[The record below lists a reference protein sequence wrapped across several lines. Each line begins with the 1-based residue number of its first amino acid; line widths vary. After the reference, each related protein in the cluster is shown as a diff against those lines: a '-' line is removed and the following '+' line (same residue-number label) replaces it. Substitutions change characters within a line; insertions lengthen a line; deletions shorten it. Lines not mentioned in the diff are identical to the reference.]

1 MAHLRTQ
8 IFDAV
13 KARLVA
19 IPRFSDPDKVVR
31 GRKGAIKQEALPALT
46 LTWSDSN
53 EIADLRPFSG
63 PNGEDGYD
71 RRLPL
76 SIVVH
81 LRDDDPELEFDDIC
95 VEVESAMGAAI
106 KLDGLVIEALLEN
119 ERHYVNSQ
127 TGTSLC
133 AGSINYRI
141 AYKTLAADP
150 QQTAL

>member
-1 MAHLRTQ
+1 MAHLRTR

-13 KARLVA
+13 KARLIA
-19 IPRFSDPDKVVR
+19 IPRFSGPDKVVR
-31 GRKGAIKQEALPALT
+31 GRKGAIRQETLPALT
-46 LTWSDSN
+46 PTWSDSN
-53 EIADLRPFSG
+53 EIASVRPSSG
-63 PNGEDGYD
+63 PNGEDGYG
-71 RRLPL
+71 RSLPL

-81 LRDDDPELEFDDIC
+81 LRDEDPELEFDEIC

-106 KLDGLVIEALLEN
+106 ELDGLVIEVLLES

-150 QQTAL
+150 QNVAL

>member
-13 KARLVA
+13 KARLVT
-19 IPRFSDPDKVVR
+19 IPRFSGPDKVTR
-31 GRKGAIKQEALPALT
+31 GRKGAIRQESLPALT
-46 LTWSDSN
+46 PTWSDSN
-53 EIADLRPFSG
+53 EIATMRPFSG

-71 RRLPL
+71 RHLPL

-81 LRDDDPELEFDDIC
+81 LRDDDPELEFDEIC
-95 VEVESAMGAAI
+95 VEVESVMGAAI
-106 KLDGLVIEALLEN
+106 ELNGLVVEVTLES

-127 TGTSLC
+127 TGLSIG
-133 AGSINYRI
+133 AGSINYRV

-150 QQTAL
+150 QQVAL

>member
-8 IFDAV
+8 AFDAV
-13 KARLVA
+13 KAQLVA
-19 IPRFSDPDKVVR
+19 IPRFSGPDKVVR

-53 EIADLRPFSG
+53 EIASVRPSSG

-71 RRLPL
+71 RSLPL

-81 LRDDDPELEFDDIC
+81 LRDDDPEMEFDEIC

-106 KLDGLVIEALLEN
+106 TLDGLVIEITLESQ
-119 ERHYVNSQ
+119 RHYVNSQ
-127 TGTSLC
+127 TGMSLC

-150 QQTAL
+150 QQPAL

>member
-1 MAHLRTQ
+1 MAHVRTR

-19 IPRFSDPDKVVR
+19 IQRFSDADKVAR

-46 LTWSDSN
+46 LTWSDSA
-53 EIADLRPFSG
+53 EIASVRPSSG

-71 RRLPL
+71 RSLPL

-81 LRDDDPELEFDDIC
+81 LRDNDPELEFDDIC

-106 KLDGLVIEALLEN
+106 QLDGLVIEALLETS
-119 ERHYVNSQ
+119 RHYVNPQ

-133 AGSINYRI
+133 AGSLNYRI

-150 QQTAL
+150 QQIAL

>member
-19 IPRFSDPDKVVR
+19 IPTFAEPEKVVR
-31 GRKGAIKQEALPALT
+31 GRKGAIRQEKLPALT
-46 LTWSDSN
+46 LTWSDSS
-53 EIADLRPFSG
+53 EPASVRPSSG

-71 RRLPL
+71 RSLPL

-81 LRDDDPELEFDDIC
+81 LRDDDPELEFDEIC
-95 VEVESAMGAAI
+95 VEVEAAMGSAI
-106 KLDGLVIEALLEN
+106 QLDGLVIEALLES
-119 ERHYVNSQ
+119 ERHFVNNQ

-150 QQTAL
+150 QQAAL

>member
-1 MAHLRTQ
+1 MAHHRTQ

-31 GRKGAIKQEALPALT
+31 GRKGAIKQEALPVLT

-53 EIADLRPFSG
+53 EITSMRPFSG

-71 RRLPL
+71 RSLPL

-81 LRDDDPELEFDDIC
+81 LRDNDPETEFDEIC
-95 VEVESAMGAAI
+95 VEVEAVLGSDI
-106 KLDGLVIEALLEN
+106 KLGGLVVEMLLES
-119 ERHYVNSQ
+119 ERHYVNTQ

-150 QQTAL
+150 QQPAL

>member
-1 MAHLRTQ
+1 MAHVRTR

-19 IPRFSDPDKVVR
+19 IQRFSDADKVVR
-31 GRKGAIKQEALPALT
+31 GRKGAIKQESLPALT

-53 EIADLRPFSG
+53 EVTDLRPCSG
-63 PNGEDGYD
+63 PNGENGYD

-81 LRDDDPELEFDDIC
+81 LRDNDPELEFDDIC
-95 VEVESAMGAAI
+95 VEIEAAMGAAI
-106 KLDGLVIEALLEN
+106 ELDGLVIEALLES
-119 ERHYVNSQ
+119 ERHYVNPQ

-133 AGSINYRI
+133 AGTLNYRI
-141 AYKTLAADP
+141 DYKTLAADP
-150 QQTAL
+150 QQLAL